1 MERKRKQAEED
12 KYEVLSVEALS
23 LTGAIRSKKD
33 IYDFF
38 AFKMQYFLPPFKECS
53 VCKELLMCSFTDHSF
68 RIHEGFI

>member
-1 MERKRKQAEED
+1 MDRKRPEPKED

-38 AFKMQYFLPPFKECS
+38 SFKMQYVLPPFKECS
-53 VCKELLMCSFTDHSF
+53 VCKNFLFGDC
-68 RIHEGFI
+68 